1 MAHYTMLD
9 PDTLQK
15 GTEEAAN
22 ILNSKAANNVA
33 ANAYEVATKM
43 DDPRAATGWLSGLTG
58 GRTEKEASIAQAEW
72 ANQFT
77 AEQAELDRKFNSAQA
92 ELQRQFEKEMSNTAY
107 KRAVK
112 DMRNAGLNPALMYA
126 KGGMSASTPSGAAAS
141 STGAK
146 HGTTPGAIPNYGSAF
161 AMMVGSAV
169 AAGVTAGG
177 KLGAAKIASKSKMDL
192 YKASM
197 PSWW

>member
-9 PDTLQK
+9 PNTLQTK
-15 GTEEAAN
+15 SEE
-22 ILNSKAANNVA
+22 AANNVA
-33 ANAYEVATKM
+33 ANAYEVATKAS
-43 DDPRAATGWLSGLTG
+43 DPRAATGWLSGITG
-58 GRTEKEASIAQAEW
+58 GKTDKEAAIAQAEW

-92 ELQRQFEKEMSNTAY
+92 ELQRQFEKEMSNSAY
-107 KRAVK
+107 KRAAR

-141 STGAK
+141 SSGAK
-146 HGTTPGAIPNYGSAF
+146 LGTTPGAIPNYGSAF
-161 AMMVGSAV
+161 AMMIGSAV

-177 KLGAAKIASKSKMDL
+177 KIGAQKIAAKSKMNL
-192 YKASM
+192 YKAQM